1 LALINHTCYALYGIG
16 EIMSSYQTSW
26 YDWVWEYD
34 SERLLC
40 NMIFFH
46 VLSSTWQFQLLYYQI
61 RNISSNLTTNED
73 MNQSRYEYLQFKTED
88 DEYVFANPFDA
99 GPIQNFRQF
108 CFSEMN
114 WYHLYHCPEKK
125 ITWKRQN

>member
-1 LALINHTCYALYGIG
+1 
-16 EIMSSYQTSW
+16 
-26 YDWVWEYD
+26 
-34 SERLLC
+34 
-40 NMIFFH
+40 
-46 VLSSTWQFQLLYYQI
+46 VLSSAWQFQLLYYQI

-73 MNQSRYEYLQFKTED
+73 INQSRYEYLQFKTED

-125 ITWKRQN
+125 LLGKGRIRNTKHFNSKSKGNKKAHNAHHDQDQSYKIDISV